1 MRRTFSWK
9 ETISQVPCLNYLCW
23 LITRTWLPWLLF
35 FSKEC
40 MFIESLQPQA
50 TKSNFPNT
58 RHKTFHRIGHSG
70 ASNTFVGKQNVWPQ
84 YTWYLLSD
92 LSFFCTVLSLCVL
105 FFLSRIKEG
114 RGSHRTA
121 GTLFSEV
128 PWKCYTSKLWQQDTP
143 WRKSALNLHKK
154 TETKTACDTS
164 YIPRKNCPT
173 SNSHVEIHRT
183 VLWDTT

>member
-1 MRRTFSWK
+1 MAA
-9 ETISQVPCLNYLCW
+9 
-23 LITRTWLPWLLF
+23 F
-35 FSKEC
+35 FCKEC

-58 RHKTFHRIGHSG
+58 RHKTFHRIRHSG

-183 VLWDTT
+183 VLWDTTWSSTKDPPTTTCSWYFWL